1 MLNGGVNDIFLGG
14 GRSFIYIK
22 RVLRPGY
29 RVRIACGGVRSLVGG
44 VMRSGK
50 MQI

>member
-1 MLNGGVNDIFLGG
+1 MLNEGVNGIFLGG

-22 RVLRPGY
+22 CVLRSGY
-29 RVRIACGGVRSLVGG
+29 RVRMACGGVGRLVRG

-50 MQI
+50 MQL